1 MRPSH
6 SGSGTGGSEGGN
18 GTGNSGCRQDDDL
31 CWLKNRDV
39 DNSQPTIPINP
50 IQTPQMPSVTQPSP
64 KNDGSPIVSIAGGL
78 LLIQLGILDAVLGL
92 GIVSVAICG
101 VTVPGCQLG
110 LAGELVLIPFEF
122 LSLNLTL
129 YAAQMATSGST
140 NHDPLPLLHA
150 TFPDLLPYNP

>member
-1 MRPSH
+1 
-6 SGSGTGGSEGGN
+6 
-18 GTGNSGCRQDDDL
+18 
-31 CWLKNRDV
+31 
-39 DNSQPTIPINP
+39 
-50 IQTPQMPSVTQPSP
+50 MPSVTQPSP

-150 TFPDLLPYNP
+150 TFPDLFAIQSMTASCNKPTGSVLPAHFYVTRRRSTSWVRFLLLRSSAILA